1 MTLAELLQGVS
12 VQRRWGDASVGVGA
26 IAADSRAVVP
36 GSVFV
41 AVAGGTHDGWTYVAE
56 AVRRGAIAIVAEHD
70 ASDLAPCGAQVQDA
84 RAALARLAANFH
96 HDPSRSMRLVGVT
109 GTNGKTS
116 VAHMVQHV
124 LQRSGSS
131 CGLIGTIGWRLDDEA
146 YRPLRHTTP
155 DSLELQALL
164 EALHERGAKCVA
176 LEVSSHAIAQRRVEA
191 VHFRVGVM
199 TNVTRDHQDYHGSL
213 EAYAATKSS
222 WMHGLQA
229 ERGEPRAVYNLDDA
243 LVAEAAAR
251 HGGACFTFGRS
262 ARADLRILDAES
274 KLEGNRIVVDWGEG
288 AQEFWLPLP
297 GGFQVQNAAAA
308 CAVFRVLGLEMKRA
322 LAELGTMP
330 PVPGRFELV
339 PHAHGPTVIVDFAHT
354 PEALERLLATCRS
367 LVRGRLVVVFGC
379 GGDRDAGKRPLMAE
393 VVARFAD
400 RMVLTS
406 DNPRSEDP
414 EAILDAMQAG
424 IPPTHKDWLRQVDR
438 KTAIHDAI
446 SHAAPDDLVV
456 IAGKGHEGSQI
467 IGDRTLAFDDRLE
480 ARSALATCHGGAQC
494 E

>member
-1 MTLAELLQGVS
+1 MTLAELLRGLS
-12 VQRRWGDASVGVGA
+12 VQRRWGNPQVRIDS
-26 IAADSRAVVP
+26 IAADSRSVQP

-41 AVAGGTHDGWTYVAE
+41 AVLGGTHDGWTYVAE
-56 AVRRGAIAIVAEHD
+56 AVRRGAVAVVAERD
-70 ASDLAPCGAQVQDA
+70 ASAFTPCGAQVRDS
-84 RAALARLAANFH
+84 RAALAQLAANFEG
-96 HDPSRSMRLVGVT
+96 DPSRSMRLVGVT

-124 LQRSGSS
+124 LQRLHSP
-131 CGLIGTIGWRLDDEA
+131 CGLIGTIGWRLGDEP

-164 EALHERGAKCVA
+164 RQLRERGAQAIA

-191 VHFRVGVM
+191 VHFSVGVM

-213 EAYAATKSS
+213 EAYAATKAS
-222 WMHGLQA
+222 WMHGLGA
-229 ERGEPRAVYNLDDA
+229 ERGAPRAIYNLDDSLTA
-243 LVAEAAAR
+243 AAAAR
-251 HGGACFTFGRS
+251 HPGPCFTFGRS
-262 ARADLRILDAES
+262 ARANLRIVDAES
-274 KLEGNRIVVDWGEG
+274 RLEGNRIVLDWGAG
-288 AQEFWLPLP
+288 AEELWLPLP

-308 CAVFRVLGLEMKRA
+308 CAVFRVLGLEMGSVSAA
-322 LAELGTMP
+322 LRGMP
-330 PVPGRFELV
+330 PVPGRFEVV
-339 PHAHGPTVIVDFAHT
+339 PHASGPTVVVDYAHT
-354 PEALERLLATCRS
+354 PEALERLLATCKD

-379 GGDRDAGKRPLMAE
+379 GGDRDAGKRPLMAA

-414 EAILDAMQAG
+414 EAILDAMQDG
-424 IPPTHKDWLRQVDR
+424 IPATHHDWLRHVDR
-438 KTAIHDAI
+438 RTAIHDAVAG
-446 SHAAPDDLVV
+446 AAADDLVV
-456 IAGKGHEGSQI
+456 IAGKGHESTQI

-480 ARSALATCHGGAQC
+480 AHAALAECHGGAQC